1 VTRYRVEF
9 RREALQQLEDLY
21 DFIADAGS
29 PANAAGF
36 AESIVTFCEGLSD
49 FPYRGV
55 AREDL
60 RPGLRT
66 IGFRKRVVIA
76 YAILNETVAIIGVF
90 YGGRDHEQILR
101 DSIEPDDPPD

>member
-1 VTRYRVEF
+1 VTHYRVVF

-36 AESIVTFCEGLSD
+36 AESIVTFCEALSD

-60 RPGLRT
+60 RPELRT

-76 YAILNETVAIIGVF
+76 FVVLEETVAIIGVF
-90 YGGRDHEQILR
+90 YGGRDHEQILL
-101 DSIEPDDPPD
+101 DSNERADPPV